1 MAVSRGIFATVY
13 ATLPEPTDAGA
24 LAERYEQFYAG
35 CPFVRIVP
43 GSPALEDVVGSN
55 FCDVGVAAR
64 GRQVVVMSAI
74 DNLVKGMAGMAI
86 QNMNLMCGLAET
98 LGLWTPSLRPV

>member
-1 MAVSRGIFATVY
+1 MRR
-13 ATLPEPTDAGA
+13 LPNRPTPGRSPSDTSGSTPA
-24 LAERYEQFYAG
+24 R
-35 CPFVRIVP
+35 PFVRIVP
-43 GSPALEDVVGSN
+43 GSPSLEDVVGSN
-55 FCDVGVAAR
+55 FCDVGVAVR

-86 QNMNLMCGLAET
+86 QNMNLMCGLPET